1 MGGWK
6 KLHFRVQ
13 LSFSFGVWLKG
24 RDAMKARKDKN
35 AMEKRIREGKVSRED
50 VVRRLAELA
59 FGEANDCVKLVLE
72 TGVEVD
78 GLDLSLLTE
87 LKRNEK
93 GTLELRLVDRLR
105 ALEQLA
111 LLAQNNGTDLESFMK
126 ALQESGESG

>member
-1 MGGWK
+1 MIG
-6 KLHFRVQ
+6 KLHLRVQ
-13 LSFSFGVWLKG
+13 LSFSLRPWVKG
-24 RDAMKARKDKN
+24 RDAMEKKKAKAGLD
-35 AMEKRIREGKVSRED
+35 KRIREGKITKED

-59 FGEANDCVKLVLE
+59 FGKANDCVRLVLE
-72 TGVEVD
+72 TGVEVE

-93 GTLELRLVDRLR
+93 GTLEIRLVDRLR

-111 LLAQNNGTDLESFMK
+111 LLAQNSGTDLEAFLK